1 MKAAGVGA
9 GFMIASGYSP
19 FSYAQNEKIH
29 VGCIGTGGQ
38 GTFHLRDGIAG
49 AESIEVVAIADVFLP
64 HQKGGVMY
72 GQCSN
77 GGVKIPAGVHPNDL
91 PVEDKIKIRDARR
104 PNGYYNYK
112 EMLEKETLD
121 AVVIATPLTAHYQ
134 PTMDCL
140 DLGKY
145 VFCEKTLVKTIED
158 GRNIITKCHETGK
171 FVQVGHQRRYNPKY
185 LLAMDMAREKGLLG
199 RITHLTAQWHRN
211 TYWRRAWQQEYPNYA
226 LNEEEMKYIPDLEK
240 HLNWRMYQELSGGL
254 YTELATHQTDIA
266 NWFMHAVPKRVNA
279 FGGIDYWRDGRDV
292 DDNIMLSFEYEF
304 KPGDPG
310 FMTVDRRSE
319 LQKMAMLNRPYTV
332 RFAYSSI
339 LMNMK
344 RGSSELIQ
352 GDWGSVELTEQDCFF
367 FPEPNPRAE
376 AAARLAAAQ
385 AAQEGGDAAADE
397 NKPNTIQSGGSLQV
411 DTKALKEGVGLLVD
425 RELKTPDVYQF
436 EAFAHHIKNG
446 GVPRSNQ
453 MVGFTTAITALAAI
467 QSRTEGR
474 IVEIDPEWYAFNF
487 ETPSFYDWAWE
498 DEKYP
503 KLPGAETPPQGEL
516 PAEVGAQPD
525 GAAPVDPA
533 APAAPAAPAEPVA
546 PAAPAAPA
554 EPAPAAPVAPEQV

>member
-1 MKAAGVGA
+1 
-9 GFMIASGYSP
+9 
-19 FSYAQNEKIH
+19 
-29 VGCIGTGGQ
+29 
-38 GTFHLRDGIAG
+38 
-49 AESIEVVAIADVFLP
+49 
-64 HQKGGVMY
+64 
-72 GQCSN
+72 
-77 GGVKIPAGVHPNDL
+77 
-91 PVEDKIKIRDARR
+91 
-104 PNGYYNYK
+104 
-112 EMLEKETLD
+112 
-121 AVVIATPLTAHYQ
+121 
-134 PTMDCL
+134 
-140 DLGKY
+140 
-145 VFCEKTLVKTIED
+145 
-158 GRNIITKCHETGK
+158 
-171 FVQVGHQRRYNPKY
+171 
-185 LLAMDMAREKGLLG
+185 
-199 RITHLTAQWHRN
+199 LTAQWHRN